1 MSITFKQ
8 LTYFKALAEQGNFR
22 RAAEQCCVSQPAL
35 SVQIQELERSLGGP
49 LVERQARQ
57 LHLTPLGR
65 EVLETAQRVLS
76 EISQLEHSAHSR
88 LGLGGALRLGVI
100 PTIAPYL
107 LPEVLAALRS
117 ADISLDV
124 QITEGK
130 TDRILDMLSD
140 GGLDA
145 CILALPAERDGL
157 EERVLFTDRF
167 LLAGSAARLDS
178 LGPDLSPDG
187 LGDSQLLLLED
198 GHCLTDQALA
208 VCGRGRG
215 HARIH
220 MGASSLPTLTRLV
233 EAGFGLTLM
242 PELAATTECA
252 VAPGIAL
259 RRFDGAE
266 PSRAIGLVR
275 RATRQSA
282 PWFDELAQTLSGVGT
297 RLVSDAKQLC
307 DAVAGRGT
315 QHKPLS
321 NMEKGAGGT
330 H

>member
-1 MSITFKQ
+1 MNITLKQ

-22 RAAEQCCVSQPAL
+22 RAAEQCHVSQPAL
-35 SVQIQELERSLGGP
+35 SVQIQELERSLGGA
-49 LVERQARQ
+49 LVERQTRG
-57 LHLTPLGR
+57 LLLTPLGR

-76 EISQLEHSAHSR
+76 DIAQLERSAHNR

-107 LPEVLAALRS
+107 LPEALAALRS

-130 TDRILDMLSD
+130 TDRILDLLAE
-140 GGLDA
+140 GALDA
-145 CILALPAERDGL
+145 CILALPSERDGL
-157 EERVLFTDRF
+157 EERALFEDRF
-167 LLAGSAARLDS
+167 LLAGSAGRLES
-178 LGPDLSPDG
+178 LGPDINPEG

-208 VCGRGRG
+208 ACGRGRG

-242 PELAATTECA
+242 PELAAATERA
-252 VAPGIAL
+252 VAPGMGL
-259 RRFDGAE
+259 RRFDGVQ
-266 PSRAIGLVR
+266 PSRRVGLVR
-275 RATRQSA
+275 RATRQPA
-282 PWFDELAQTLSGVGT
+282 PWFDALADTLAQVGSGLVNDA
-297 RLVSDAKQLC
+297 RLLC
-307 DAVAGRGT
+307 DALAGATAGRN
-315 QHKPLS
+315 PLPQK
-321 NMEKGAGGT
+321 EKGAGGT
-330 H
+330 G